1 MKRILDQ
8 NSENCNGFAV
18 ENAVNSAT
26 EKVMTVGKVAE
37 VLGVSSEAIKK
48 HIREMFPECIKNGVT
63 TYLNEYQVTLIKERM
78 RPTTKVVGAKTEL
91 EMKKK
96 AAEVIQWY
104 MDSYEAERQARIM
117 AENTIREQ
125 KPKVEFYD
133 SVTGSSDTIDMK
145 EVAKVLNIPGL
156 GRNKLFELL
165 RYRRIL
171 DDRNQPYQRFVDA
184 GMFRVIESKY
194 TDGNGDTHINLK
206 TVVFQK
212 GVDYIRKIVNQ

>member
-1 MKRILDQ
+1 
-8 NSENCNGFAV
+8 
-18 ENAVNSAT
+18 
-26 EKVMTVGKVAE
+26 
-37 VLGVSSEAIKK
+37 
-48 HIREMFPECIKNGVT
+48 
-63 TYLNEYQVTLIKERM
+63 M

-117 AENTIREQ
+117 AENTIQEQ

-171 DDRNQPYQRFVDA
+171 DGRNQPYQKFVDA